1 MAGEKQTIE
10 IELNNDHVTFMR
22 IMKDDYNIPTESK
35 VMRII
40 MDYLQENKD
49 VHDTVFKQ
57 TRCLRCEQ
65 IARHN
70 RHFSIHNIE
79 FLKTREFRSDRGIV
93 EVTLF
98 RYPCPLLNLTSEII
112 GHSIRNGRSGLSE
125 VAPDEPKT
133 WRLRQAKSVGYRKRP
148 AWSYTDVYSRS

>member
-65 IARHN
+65 IVQK
-70 RHFSIHNIE
+70 E
-79 FLKTREFRSDRGIV
+79 PPDR
-93 EVTLF
+93 
-98 RYPCPLLNLTSEII
+98 NSEGFFVDCSGGVFQMLDKGLIAISGVIACRI
-112 GHSIRNGRSGLSE
+112 GL
-125 VAPDEPKT
+125 
-133 WRLRQAKSVGYRKRP
+133 
-148 AWSYTDVYSRS
+148 